1 MKEHFSIGNTVYFKK
16 SNING
21 TVVKKKDGFILV
33 QLVGSDFVQ
42 WCKRDEITKLANNK
56 IKANTFVNNKLS
68 AKGVK

>member
-1 MKEHFSIGNTVYFKK
+1 MKTRKYIRLEIEFNTP
-16 SNING
+16 IL
-21 TVVKKKDGFILV
+21 DFILV

-68 AKGVK
+68 AKEVK